1 MTHKTENTLDCPQY
15 FNEKAFP
22 IPGKF
27 QCIVAKKG
35 LRLYLILFYQA
46 RVMMVFIA
54 LEWS

>member
-15 FNEKAFP
+15 FYEKVFP

-35 LRLYLILFYQA
+35 LRLYVILFYKA